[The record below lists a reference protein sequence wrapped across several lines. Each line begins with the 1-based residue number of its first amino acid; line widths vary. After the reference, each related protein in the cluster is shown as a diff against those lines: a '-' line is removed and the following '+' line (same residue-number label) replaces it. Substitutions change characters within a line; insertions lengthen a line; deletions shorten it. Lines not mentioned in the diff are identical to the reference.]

1 MLILRLILMLALI
14 ALFVLL
20 AAYAVTKNKKY
31 LSYMMVAVKYLGLTL
46 AAIVVFYLISRVM
59 RF

>member
-14 ALFVLL
+14 TLFVLL
-20 AAYAVTKNKKY
+20 AAYVITKNKKY
-31 LSYMMVAVKYLGLTL
+31 LSYMMVAVKYLGFTL
-46 AAIVVFYLISRVM
+46 AAMLVLYLVSRVI

>member
-46 AAIVVFYLISRVM
+46 AAILVFYLISRVM